1 MTKPVKVRFA
11 PSPTGLLHVG
21 NIRTALV
28 NWLFCR
34 KVGGTF
40 LLRMDDTDVA
50 RSTEAFAEAIERD
63 LTWLGL
69 NWDETA
75 RQSDRFDRYE
85 QARDKLKADGRLY
98 ACYESGQELELKR
111 KVQLGQGKPPVYD
124 RAGLALT
131 DAEKADFGAEG
142 RKAHW
147 RFKLDLPARVE
158 WQDLVKG
165 RQSFDLAALSDPV
178 LIREDGSFLY
188 TLPSVVDDID
198 FGITHIMRGEDH
210 AANSAV
216 QTQLFEALGG
226 SAPEYAH
233 FSLLTGAG
241 GEGLS
246 KRLGTASIQSYRDED
261 GLEAM
266 SINSLL
272 ARLGSSES
280 IEPMTS
286 IKPLIDG
293 FDFAKYS
300 RSSAKFDPKD
310 LEILNAK
317 ILHQTDFAAVA
328 DRLDGVDEA
337 LWTIGRG
344 NITKLND
351 INELKVIVKGPLEPV
366 IADPAFAAQAAELLP
381 AAPWDATSWKSW
393 TTAVKEATGAKG
405 RALFMPLRQAI
416 TGMDHGPEMGLLL
429 PLIDP
434 EIVKARLLGKTA

>member
-1 MTKPVKVRFA
+1 MSVKVRFA

-34 KVGGTF
+34 QQGGTF
-40 LLRMDDTDVA
+40 LLRFDDTDAA
-50 RSTEAFAEAIERD
+50 RSTEDFAEAIERD

-69 NWDETA
+69 TWDETA
-75 RQSDRFDRYE
+75 RQSDRIDRYA
-85 QARDKLKADGRLY
+85 QAVEKLKADGRLY
-98 ACYESGQELELKR
+98 PCYETGQELELKR

-124 RAGLALT
+124 RAGLSLT
-131 DAEKADFGAEG
+131 EGEIATYEAEG
-142 RKAHW
+142 RAPHW
-147 RFKLDLPARVE
+147 RFKLNLPARVE
-158 WQDLVKG
+158 WHDLVKG
-165 RQSFDLAALSDPV
+165 PLSFDLEALSDPI
-178 LIREDGSFLY
+178 LIRGDGSFLY

-198 FGITHIMRGEDH
+198 FEITHIMRGEDH
-210 AANSAV
+210 ATNSAV

-226 SAPEYAH
+226 RTPAYAH

-272 ARLGSSES
+272 ARLGSSEP

-286 IKPLIDG
+286 LEPLIAG
-293 FDFAKYS
+293 FYFAKYS
-300 RSSAKFDPKD
+300 RSTAKFDPKD
-310 LEILNAK
+310 LEVLNAK
-317 ILHQTDFAAVA
+317 ILHQTDFSAVA

-337 LWTIGRG
+337 LW
-344 NITKLND
+344 NICRNNINKLND
-351 INELKVIVKGPLEPV
+351 INMFRTIVKGPLEPK
-366 IADPAFAAQAAELLP
+366 IEDQSFLDQALGLLP
-381 AAPWDATSWKSW
+381 AAPWDETTWKSW
-393 TTAVKEATGAKG
+393 TTVVKEQTGAKG
-405 RALFMPLRQAI
+405 RSLFMPLRQAI
-416 TGMDHGPEMGLLL
+416 TGMDHGPEMGALL

-434 EIVKARLLGKTA
+434 EIVKARLQGKVA

>member
-1 MTKPVKVRFA
+1 MSVKVRFA

-34 KVGGTF
+34 QQGGTF
-40 LLRMDDTDVA
+40 LLRFDDTDAA
-50 RSTEAFAEAIERD
+50 RSTEVFAEAIERD

-69 NWDETA
+69 TWDETA
-75 RQSDRFDRYE
+75 RQSDRIDCYE
-85 QARDKLKADGRLY
+85 QAVEKLKADGRLY
-98 ACYESGQELELKR
+98 PCYETGQELELKR

-124 RAGLALT
+124 RAGLSLT
-131 DAEKADFGAEG
+131 DDEIAAYETEG
-142 RKAHW
+142 RTPHW

-158 WQDLVKG
+158 WHDLVKG
-165 RQSFDLAALSDPV
+165 PLSFDLEALSDPI
-178 LIREDGSFLY
+178 LIRGDGSFLY

-198 FGITHIMRGEDH
+198 FEITHIMRGEDH
-210 AANSAV
+210 ATNSAV

-226 SAPEYAH
+226 RAPAYAH

-272 ARLGSSES
+272 ARLGSSEP

-286 IKPLIDG
+286 LEPLISG

-300 RSSAKFDPKD
+300 RSTAKFDPRD
-310 LEILNAK
+310 LEVLNAK
-317 ILHQTDFAAVA
+317 ILHQTDFSAVA
-328 DRLDGVDEA
+328 NRLDGVDEA
-337 LWTIGRG
+337 LW
-344 NITKLND
+344 NICRNNINKLSD
-351 INELKVIVKGPLEPV
+351 INMFRAIAKGPLQPKIE
-366 IADPAFAAQAAELLP
+366 DQSFSTQALGLLP
-381 AAPWDATSWKSW
+381 AAPWDETTWKSW
-393 TTAVKEATGAKG
+393 TTAVKEQTGAKG
-405 RALFMPLRQAI
+405 RALFMPQRQAI
-416 TGMDHGPEMGLLL
+416 TGMDHGPEMGALL

-434 EIVKARLLGKTA
+434 EIVKARLQGKVA

>member
-1 MTKPVKVRFA
+1 MSVKVRFA

-34 KVGGTF
+34 QQGGTF
-40 LLRMDDTDVA
+40 LLRFDDTDAA
-50 RSTEAFAEAIERD
+50 RSTEAFAQAIERD

-69 NWDETA
+69 TWDETA
-75 RQSDRFDRYE
+75 RQSDRIDRYA
-85 QARDKLKADGRLY
+85 QAVEKLKANGRLY
-98 ACYESGQELELKR
+98 PCYETGQELELKR

-124 RAGLALT
+124 RAGLSLT
-131 DAEKADFGAEG
+131 EGEIAAFEAEG
-142 RKAHW
+142 RAPHW
-147 RFKLDLPARVE
+147 RFKLNLPARVE
-158 WQDLVKG
+158 WHDLVKG
-165 RQSFDLAALSDPV
+165 PLSFDLEALSDPI
-178 LIREDGSFLY
+178 LIRGDGSFLY

-198 FGITHIMRGEDH
+198 FAITHIMRGEDH
-210 AANSAV
+210 ATNSAV

-226 SAPEYAH
+226 RTPAYAH

-272 ARLGSSES
+272 ARLGSSEP

-286 IKPLIDG
+286 LEPLVAG

-300 RSSAKFDPKD
+300 RSTAKFDPKD
-310 LEILNAK
+310 LGVLNAK
-317 ILHQTDFAAVA
+317 ILHQTDFSAVA

-337 LWTIGRG
+337 LW
-344 NITKLND
+344 NICRNNINKLND
-351 INELKVIVKGPLEPV
+351 INMFQTIVKGPLKPKIE
-366 IADPAFAAQAAELLP
+366 DQSFLNQALVLLP
-381 AAPWDATSWKSW
+381 ATPWDETTWKSW
-393 TTAVKEATGAKG
+393 TIAVKEQTGAKG

-416 TGMDHGPEMGLLL
+416 TGMDHGPEMGALL

-434 EIVKARLLGKTA
+434 EIVKARLQGKVA

>member
-1 MTKPVKVRFA
+1 MTKAVKVRFA

-21 NIRTALV
+21 NVRTALV

-34 KVGGTF
+34 KMNGTF
-40 LLRMDDTDVA
+40 LLRLDDTDQI
-50 RSTEAFAEAIERD
+50 RSTEEFAEAIKYD

-69 NWDETA
+69 NWDEMA
-75 RQSDRFDRYE
+75 RQSDRFGRYHE
-85 QARDKLKADGRLY
+85 AVGKLKSDGRLY
-98 ACYESGQELELKR
+98 PCYETGQELELKR
-111 KVQLGQGKPPVYD
+111 KIQLGQGKPPVYD
-124 RAGLALT
+124 RAGLVLT
-131 DAEKADFGAEG
+131 EAEIAAYEKAG

-158 WQDLVKG
+158 WDDLVKG
-165 RQSFDLAALSDPV
+165 PLSFDLAALSDPI

-198 FGITHIMRGEDH
+198 FAISHIMRGEDH

-226 SAPEYAH
+226 DVPQFAH

-246 KRLGTASIQSYRDED
+246 KRLGTASIRSYREDD

-272 ARLGSSES
+272 ARLGSSEPV
-280 IEPMTS
+280 EPVTS
-286 IKPLIDG
+286 LAPLIAG

-300 RSSAKFDPKD
+300 RSTAKFDPKE
-310 LEILNAK
+310 LELLNAK
-317 ILHQTDFAAVA
+317 ILHQTNFSAVS

-337 LWTIGRG
+337 LWNIGRQ
-344 NITKLND
+344 NINKLND
-351 INELKVIVKGPLEPV
+351 INELKMIIKGPLEPV
-366 IADPAFAAQAAELLP
+366 ITDRNFTDQAAELLP
-381 AAPWDATSWKSW
+381 DGPWDQGTWKEW

-416 TGMDHGPEMGLLL
+416 TAMDHGPEMGSLL
-429 PLIDP
+429 PLIKP
-434 EIVKARLLGKTA
+434 ETVKARLQGKVA

>member
-1 MTKPVKVRFA
+1 MSVKVRFA

-34 KVGGTF
+34 QQGGTF
-40 LLRMDDTDVA
+40 LLRFDDTDAA

-69 NWDETA
+69 TWDETA
-75 RQSDRFDRYE
+75 RQSDRIDRYT
-85 QARDKLKADGRLY
+85 QAVEKLKADGRLY
-98 ACYESGQELELKR
+98 PCYETGQELDLKR

-124 RAGLALT
+124 RAGLTLS
-131 DAEKADFGAEG
+131 DAEITACEAEG
-142 RKAHW
+142 RTPHW
-147 RFKLDLPARVE
+147 RFKLNLPARVE
-158 WQDLVKG
+158 WHDLVKG
-165 RQSFDLAALSDPV
+165 PLSFDLEALSDPI
-178 LIREDGSFLY
+178 LIRGDGSFLY

-198 FGITHIMRGEDH
+198 FEITHIMRGEDH
-210 AANSAV
+210 ATNSAV

-226 SAPEYAH
+226 RAPAYAH

-272 ARLGSSES
+272 ARLGSSEP

-286 IKPLIDG
+286 LEPLISG

-300 RSSAKFDPKD
+300 RSTAKFDPRD
-310 LEILNAK
+310 LEVLNAK
-317 ILHQTDFAAVA
+317 ILHQTDFSAVA

-337 LWTIGRG
+337 LW
-344 NITKLND
+344 NICRNNINKLSD
-351 INELKVIVKGPLEPV
+351 INMFRAIAKGPLQPKIE
-366 IADPAFAAQAAELLP
+366 DQSFLTQALGLLP
-381 AAPWDATSWKSW
+381 AAPWDETTWKSW
-393 TTAVKEATGAKG
+393 TTAVKEQTGAKG

-416 TGMDHGPEMGLLL
+416 TGMDHGPEMGALL

-434 EIVKARLLGKTA
+434 EIVKARLQGKVA

>member
-21 NIRTALV
+21 NIRTALM

-34 KVGGTF
+34 QQGGHF
-40 LLRMDDTDVA
+40 LLRFDDTDA
-50 RSTEAFAEAIERD
+50 GRSTQAFAAAIERD
-63 LTWLGL
+63 LAWLGL
-69 NWDETA
+69 NWDATA
-75 RQSDRFDRYE
+75 RQSERIDRYNAAVE
-85 QARDKLKADGRLY
+85 KLKADNRLY
-98 ACYESGQELELKR
+98 PCFETGQELELKR

-124 RAGLALT
+124 RAGLTLT
-131 DAEKADFGAEG
+131 DTENAAYKKQG

-147 RFKLDLPARVE
+147 RFRLDLPARVE

-165 RQSFDLAALSDPV
+165 HQSFDLAALSDPV

-226 SAPEYAH
+226 IAPAYAH
-233 FSLLTGAG
+233 FSLLTGVG

-246 KRLGTASIQSYRDED
+246 KRLGTASIQSFRNEE

-272 ARLGSSES
+272 ARLGSSDD
-280 IEPMTS
+280 IEPMLS
-286 IKPLIDG
+286 LESLVDG

-300 RSSAKFDPKD
+300 RSTAKFDPRD
-310 LEILNAK
+310 IEILNAK
-317 ILHQTDFAAVA
+317 ILHQTDFTDVS
-328 DRLDGVDEA
+328 DRLDEVDEA
-337 LWTIGRG
+337 LWNICRG
-344 NITKLND
+344 NINKLSDMNK
-351 INELKVIVKGPLEPV
+351 LKAIVKGSLEPL
-366 IADPAFAAQAAELLP
+366 IEDKTFARQAADLLP
-381 AAPWDATSWKSW
+381 AAPWDEATWKSW
-393 TTAVKEATGAKG
+393 TSAVKAATGAKG
-405 RALFMPLRQAI
+405 RALFMPLRLAI

-434 EIVKARLLGKTA
+434 EIVKARLRGETA

>member
-1 MTKPVKVRFA
+1 MSVKVRFA

-34 KVGGTF
+34 QQGGTF
-40 LLRMDDTDVA
+40 LLRFDDTDAA

-69 NWDETA
+69 TWDETA
-75 RQSDRFDRYE
+75 RQSDRIDRYA
-85 QARDKLKADGRLY
+85 QAVEKLKADGRLY
-98 ACYESGQELELKR
+98 PCYETGQELELKR

-124 RAGLALT
+124 RAGLKLT
-131 DAEKADFGAEG
+131 DAEIATYEAEG
-142 RKAHW
+142 RAPHW
-147 RFKLDLPARVE
+147 RFKLNLPARVE

-165 RQSFDLAALSDPV
+165 PLSFDLEALSDPI
-178 LIREDGSFLY
+178 LIRGDGSFLY

-198 FGITHIMRGEDH
+198 FEITHIMRGEDH
-210 AANSAV
+210 ATNSAV

-226 SAPEYAH
+226 RTPAYAH

-272 ARLGSSES
+272 ARLGSSEP

-286 IKPLIDG
+286 LEPLIAG

-300 RSSAKFDPKD
+300 RSTAKFDPKD
-310 LEILNAK
+310 LEVLNAK
-317 ILHQTDFAAVA
+317 ILHQMDFSAVA
-328 DRLDGVDEA
+328 GRLEGVDET
-337 LWTIGRG
+337 LW
-344 NITKLND
+344 NICRNNINKLSD
-351 INELKVIVKGPLEPV
+351 MSMFQTIVKGPLEPK
-366 IADPAFAAQAAELLP
+366 IEDQPFLDQALGLLP
-381 AAPWDATSWKSW
+381 ATPWDETTWKNW
-393 TTAVKEATGAKG
+393 TTVVKEQTGARG

-416 TGMDHGPEMGLLL
+416 TGMDHGPEMGALL

-434 EIVKARLLGKTA
+434 EIVKARLQGKVA